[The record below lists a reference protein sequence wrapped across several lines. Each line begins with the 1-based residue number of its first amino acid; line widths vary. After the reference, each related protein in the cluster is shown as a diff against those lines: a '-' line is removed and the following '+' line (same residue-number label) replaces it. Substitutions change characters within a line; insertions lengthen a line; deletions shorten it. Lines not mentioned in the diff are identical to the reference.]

1 MKSNT
6 TNDRFDLKKIGRLVK
21 TVVEVQMLKQ
31 VMGEQ
36 RLDGLDKTWSLER
49 LEHLSLVQL
58 ELKKIDP
65 R

>member
-1 MKSNT
+1 MKT
-6 TNDRFDLKKIGRLVK
+6 VGRLVK
-21 TVVEVQMLKQ
+21 NVVEIQMMKQ
-31 VMGEQ
+31 EQEVQ
-36 RLDGLDKTWSLER
+36 RLDGIEKTWSLER